1 MIRKIERTGL
11 KLATY
16 VNTAWPGYQ
25 ADEAVMGRYGK
36 IAAEGIA
43 EGRQVKKGLEPDI
56 AAFKAATN

>member
-16 VNTAWPGYQ
+16 VNTAWPGYH
-25 ADEAVMGRYGK
+25 ADEGVMKKYGK
-36 IAAEGIA
+36 MAGEGIA
-43 EGRQVKKGLEPDI
+43 EGRQVKKELEPDI